1 MFTLSL
7 EKAATDQIFNN
18 KSLKKLAIILI
29 IFLDA
34 SLASKAQIVNLD
46 SIVSIDIA
54 ETTLKNALKDF
65 SNEYQIKFSYSD
77 SRLNTEK
84 LVAAQYNQISLNK
97 FFQAFFTK
105 YDINYTIIDN
115 QIVLF
120 PFSSNQTIRIK
131 GKVVN
136 QLDQSPIPFTNIAL
150 PEPGKGTSTNE
161 DGEFELVLTKL
172 PSEIVV
178 SHLAHE
184 KKLVYIYDDQ
194 DEHLIQLLPAQ
205 KELQE
210 VSITSRGNK
219 NAYYKT

>member
-1 MFTLSL
+1 
-7 EKAATDQIFNN
+7 
-18 KSLKKLAIILI
+18 LI

-46 SIVSIDIA
+46 SIVSMDIA

-84 LVAAQYNQISLNK
+84 LVAAQYDQISLNN

-120 PFSSNQTIRIK
+120 PFQRKPDNQNKRE
-131 GKVVN
+131 GG
-136 QLDQSPIPFTNIAL
+136 QSV
-150 PEPGKGTSTNE
+150 G
-161 DGEFELVLTKL
+161 
-172 PSEIVV
+172 
-178 SHLAHE
+178 
-184 KKLVYIYDDQ
+184 
-194 DEHLIQLLPAQ
+194 
-205 KELQE
+205 
-210 VSITSRGNK
+210 SITNPV
-219 NAYYKT
+219 Y